1 MGINYIHLLCIIG
14 IILLTFFTFWLNGRI
29 NELESKHHNVLSDKT
44 LKKLIAKGKLVVT
57 NIQESDIQPASID
70 ICISNDFL
78 KLSEL
83 RTNIEGEDVNIQQNI
98 YVGKGKPVHYQSQTI
113 PDNEWFCIKP
123 GEFVLASAKS
133 YLKLPSNIVGRVEG
147 KYSIGRQ
154 GLLIQNTGI
163 VDPGYEGKITL
174 ELFNITKSNIYVKPG
189 QNIAQIMFFY
199 MDKHASNPYNTLN
212 SEEDEYSKEEN

>member
-1 MGINYIHLLCIIG
+1 MNTNYIHLLCIIG
-14 IILLTFFTFWLNGRI
+14 IILLTFFTFWLNSRI

-44 LKKLIAKGKLVVT
+44 LKKLISKGKLVIT
-57 NIQESDIQPASID
+57 NIQEKDIQPASID

-83 RTNIEGEDVNIQQNI
+83 HTNIENEDVTIQQNI
-98 YVGKGKPVHYQSQTI
+98 YIGKGKPVHYQSQTI

-133 YLKLPSNIVGRVEG
+133 YLKIPTNIVGRIEG
-147 KYSIGRQ
+147 KYNIGRQ

-163 VDPGYEGKITL
+163 IDPGYEGKITL
-174 ELFNITKSNIYVKPG
+174 ELFNITKSNIYIKPG

-199 MDKHASNPYNTLN
+199 MDKHASIPYSINIEN
-212 SEEDEYSKEEN
+212 DDFEEDN